1 MPRHPD
7 RPSALAWQVFR
18 ASEAIRLGLVT
29 AHKLRSSAW
38 VNLRRDIYAD
48 SRLDLDHTLACRAAS
63 LQLPPGSALAGPSAA
78 LLYGVEHAAQFSD
91 EVHVASP
98 RTAGLRSQRGL
109 RVHLTDL
116 RPATPPSAATA
127 LLTPVPLPAP
137 DPLPAPAPLS
147 PDVRLSP
154 HVPLSAHSSLP
165 TRSPGAIGAAPS
177 PAPDAIRTAPQPRDA
192 SRSTPQPRNVTG
204 STPQP
209 RDTTRTGPQPWDT
222 IRSAPPPRDAARTG
236 PQTGQGVVDV
246 ADVAGV
252 AGATGVA
259 GAAGRPEDPT
269 VAGAAPIAVAAA
281 AWALP
286 RTDPAT
292 AAWETAVW
300 LEPLRAV
307 GIVDSLLRK
316 GLTNRDSLTAIGVR
330 NADRPGGRRAR
341 WVFGLA
347 DPGAQ
352 SPPESE
358 LRVRLVLAGLPRPV
372 ARHPVR
378 LASGLVLHPG
388 LAWPEFRVAVE
399 YDGNS
404 QADAEQL
411 HRDRW
416 RLNQLVCAGWIVL
429 HAPGRRLRHDFPAL
443 TREVHAALA
452 ARGWRR

>member
-78 LLYGVEHAAQFSD
+78 LLYGVEHAAEFSD

-116 RPATPPSAATA
+116 RPPAPPPAPAA

-137 DPLPAPAPLS
+137 APLS
-147 PDVRLSP
+147 A
-154 HVPLSAHSSLP
+154 HVPLSARSSLP
-165 TRSPGAIGAAPS
+165 AHGPATIGAAPS
-177 PAPDAIRTAPQPRDA
+177 PAPGAVRTAPQPRGA
-192 SRSTPQPRNVTG
+192 TRST
-204 STPQP
+204 
-209 RDTTRTGPQPWDT
+209 
-222 IRSAPPPRDAARTG
+222 PPPRDAARAVG
-236 PQTGQGVVDV
+236 LRIGRGAAGGEGGAAV
-246 ADVAGV
+246 AVRPEDLTV
-252 AGATGVA
+252 AGAT
-259 GAAGRPEDPT
+259 
-269 VAGAAPIAVAAA
+269 PIAVAAA

-316 GLTNRDSLTAIGVR
+316 GLTTRDALTAIGVR
-330 NADRPGGRRAR
+330 HADRPGGRRAR

-378 LASGLVLHPG
+378 LAPGLVLHPG

-399 YDGNS
+399 YDGNPH
-404 QADAEQL
+404 ADAEQL
-411 HRDRW
+411 HRDRR

>member
-78 LLYGVEHAAQFSD
+78 LLYGVEHAAEFSD

-116 RPATPPSAATA
+116 RPSTSPPAPAA
-127 LLTPVPLPAP
+127 LLTPVPLR
-137 DPLPAPAPLS
+137 APAPLS
-147 PDVRLSP
+147 P
-154 HVPLSAHSSLP
+154 HVPLYAHSSLP
-165 TRSPGAIGAAPS
+165 AHGPATIGAASSPAPGAIRP
-177 PAPDAIRTAPQPRDA
+177 
-192 SRSTPQPRNVTG
+192 
-204 STPQP
+204 TPQP
-209 RDTTRTGPQPWDT
+209 RDTTRAT
-222 IRSAPPPRDAARTG
+222 PPPRDAARAG
-236 PQTGQGVVDV
+236 PRLGRNAVGTVG
-246 ADVAGV
+246 VAGV
-252 AGATGVA
+252 AGVA
-259 GAAGRPEDPT
+259 GCPEDPT
-269 VAGAAPIAVAAA
+269 VVGAAPIAVAAA

-316 GLTNRDSLTAIGVR
+316 GLTTRDALTAIGVR

-372 ARHPVR
+372 ARHPVQ

-404 QADAEQL
+404 HVDAEQL
-411 HRDRW
+411 HRDRR

>member
-78 LLYGVEHAAQFSD
+78 LLYGVEHAAEFSD

-116 RPATPPSAATA
+116 RPSTSPPAATA

-147 PDVRLSP
+147 PDVPLSP

-165 TRSPGAIGAAPS
+165 TRSPAAIGAAPS
-177 PAPDAIRTAPQPRDA
+177 PAPGAIRTAPQPRDA
-192 SRSTPQPRNVTG
+192 SRSTPQPR
-204 STPQP
+204 
-209 RDTTRTGPQPWDT
+209 DTTRTGPQPCDT
-222 IRSAPPPRDAARTG
+222 TRTPPQPCDTTRSAPPPRDAARTG
-236 PQTGQGVVDV
+236 PQIGQGAVGVAGVVDV
-246 ADVAGV
+246 VDVVDVAGV
-252 AGATGVA
+252 AGTTGVA

-286 RTDPAT
+286 API
-292 AAWETAVW
+292 
-300 LEPLRAV
+300 LR
-307 GIVDSLLRK
+307 R
-316 GLTNRDSLTAIGVR
+316 
-330 NADRPGGRRAR
+330 RPGRPPSG
-341 WVFGLA
+341 W
-347 DPGAQ
+347 
-352 SPPESE
+352 SP
-358 LRVRLVLAGLPRPV
+358 
-372 ARHPVR
+372 
-378 LASGLVLHPG
+378 SGPSG
-388 LAWPEFRVAVE
+388 SSTACSAWA
-399 YDGNS
+399 
-404 QADAEQL
+404 
-411 HRDRW
+411 
-416 RLNQLVCAGWIVL
+416 
-429 HAPGRRLRHDFPAL
+429 
-443 TREVHAALA
+443 
-452 ARGWRR
+452 

>member
-78 LLYGVEHAAQFSD
+78 LLYGVEHAAEFSD

-98 RTAGLRSQRGL
+98 RAAGLRSQRGL

-116 RPATPPSAATA
+116 RPSTSPPAPTT
-127 LLTPVPLPAP
+127 LLTPAPLPAS
-137 DPLPAPAPLS
+137 APLS
-147 PDVRLSP
+147 PHVPLPP
-154 HVPLSAHSSLP
+154 HVPLSAHVPLYAHSSLP
-165 TRSPGAIGAAPS
+165 AHGPATIGAAPS
-177 PAPDAIRTAPQPRDA
+177 PARGAIRP
-192 SRSTPQPRNVTG
+192 
-204 STPQP
+204 TPQP
-209 RDTTRTGPQPWDT
+209 RDTARTAPQPCDT
-222 IRSAPPPRDAARTG
+222 TRATPPPRDAARAG
-236 PQTGQGVVDV
+236 PRIGGDAVGVAGAVDTAGVAGV

-252 AGATGVA
+252 AG
-259 GAAGRPEDPT
+259 RPEDPA
-269 VAGAAPIAVAAA
+269 VAGAPPIAVAAA

-316 GLTNRDSLTAIGVR
+316 GLTTRDALTAIGVR

-399 YDGNS
+399 YDDNS
-404 QADAEQL
+404 HVDPEQL
-411 HRDRW
+411 HRDRR

>member
-78 LLYGVEHAAQFSD
+78 LLYGVEHAAEFSD

-116 RPATPPSAATA
+116 RPATSPPVPAA

-137 DPLPAPAPLS
+137 DPLPVAAPLS
-147 PDVRLSP
+147 PNIALSP

-165 TRSPGAIGAAPS
+165 ALGPATIGVAPS
-177 PAPDAIRTAPQPRDA
+177 PAPGAIRTAPQPRDA
-192 SRSTPQPRNVTG
+192 TRSTPP
-204 STPQP
+204 P
-209 RDTTRTGPQPWDT
+209 RDTTRTGPQPCDT
-222 IRSAPPPRDAARTG
+222 TRSTPRPRDAARAG
-236 PQTGQGVVDV
+236 PQIGRDAVGVPGGVAVASVASVTGVVSV
-246 ADVAGV
+246 
-252 AGATGVA
+252 TGVA
-259 GAAGRPEDPT
+259 GVAGRPEDPT

-316 GLTNRDSLTAIGVR
+316 GLTTRDSLTAIGVR

-399 YDGNS
+399 YDGDS
-404 QADAEQL
+404 HADAEQL

-429 HAPGRRLRHDFPAL
+429 HASGRRLRHDSPAL